1 MKKQSLN
8 KRKPVIGVLGI
19 MQELYD
25 KDLPG
30 ITERQEEYARQVIKQ
45 ISDVADF
52 KFPRA
57 ARNRDDIDEILG
69 DFNHQGLDGVM
80 IIMLTYGPGMR
91 TVKAFQK
98 NNLPVLLANI
108 QPVPEVT
115 TDWDMADLTYN
126 QGIHGAQDT
135 ANALLRTSGE
145 NFEVISADWKSEEF
159 KTYMEYWARAAHAA
173 NTLSRMKVAAIGK
186 MHGMGDTLS
195 DEAAFTRVIGP
206 EVNREYI
213 GEVYRCM
220 EAVSEEAIEQQMEVE
235 RKRFKVDEKMPDKN
249 FRYAVRM
256 YLGFKAFLEQGNYSA
271 FSAHFDVFKGDGRF
285 QQIPMLAAS
294 NLMAEGYGYA
304 AEGDTNTASM
314 VAAGHLIA
322 DDAHFTEMYA
332 MDFKRQSML
341 MSHMGEG
348 NWKIARK
355 DKPIRLADRVLGIGD
370 LDNPPT
376 TVFMAEPGTATMV
389 SLVHLEGEHFRLVV
403 TKGEILD
410 TEEYP
415 TIEMPY
421 FHFKPDTGLRACN
434 DGWLKAGGT
443 HHQVLHLGDQREKW
457 LMLCNILNIEYVE
470 V

>member
-1 MKKQSLN
+1 MNNNRSL
-8 KRKPVIGVLGI
+8 KGYPQIGVLGI

-25 KDLPG
+25 KSLPG
-30 ITERQEEYARQVIKQ
+30 ITERQEKYAQQVCEQLSGI
-45 ISDVADF
+45 AHLT
-52 KFPRA
+52 FPRA
-57 ARNRDDIDEILG
+57 ARNRDDIEEILS
-69 DFNHQGLDGVM
+69 DFNHRELDGVM
-80 IIMLTYGPGMR
+80 IIMLTYGPAMR
-91 TVKAFQK
+91 TVRALQK
-98 NNLPVLLANI
+98 NNLPILLANI

-126 QGIHGAQDT
+126 QGIHGAQDM
-135 ANALLRTSGE
+135 ANAIIRTHGD
-145 NFEVISADWKSEEF
+145 NFEVISADWKNDEF
-159 KTYMEYWARAAHAA
+159 KSFVESWARAAQAA
-173 NTLSRMKVAAIGK
+173 KALSRMRIAAIGK

-213 GEVYRCM
+213 GEVYRQM
-220 EAVSEEAIEQQMEVE
+220 EAVTDNEIEQQMETE
-235 RKRFKVDEKMPDKN
+235 RKRFLVDDHMPDDN

-256 YLGFKAFLEQGNYSA
+256 YLGFKAFLEKFNYEA

-285 QQIPMLAAS
+285 KQIHMLAAS

-314 VAAGHLIA
+314 VAAGHYLA

-332 MDFKRQSML
+332 MDFKRESML

-355 DKPIRLADRVLGIGD
+355 DRPVRLANRELGIGD

-376 TVFMAEPGTATMV
+376 TVFMAEPGPATMV
-389 SLVHLEGEHFRLVV
+389 SLVHLVGEQFRLVV
-403 TKGEILD
+403 TYGEILD

-421 FHFKPDTGLRACN
+421 FHFKPSSGLRACN

-443 HHQVLHLGDQREKW
+443 HHQVLHTGDQREKW
-457 LMLCNILNIEYVE
+457 KMLCNMLEIEYTE

>member
-1 MKKQSLN
+1 MKNNNLN
-8 KRKPVIGVLGI
+8 KDKPVIGVLGI

-25 KDLPG
+25 KSLPG
-30 ITERQEEYARQVIKQ
+30 ITQRQEKFARKVCDQL
-45 ISDVADF
+45 SDVGDF
-52 KFPRA
+52 IFPRA
-57 ARNRDDIDEILG
+57 ARNRDDIEEILG
-69 DFNHQGLDGVM
+69 DFNHSGLDGVM
-80 IIMLTYGPGMR
+80 IVMLTYGPAMR
-91 TVKAFQK
+91 TIRALQK
-98 NNLPVLLANI
+98 NNLPILLANI
-108 QPVPEVT
+108 QPVSEIT

-126 QGIHGAQDT
+126 QGIHGAQDM
-135 ANALLRTSGE
+135 ANAILRTIGE
-145 NFEVISADWKSEEF
+145 RYDVISADWKSEEF
-159 KTYMEYWARAAHAA
+159 KSHVDKWARAAKAA
-173 NTLSRMKVAAIGK
+173 GALSRMRVAAIGK

-220 EAVSEEAIEQQMEVE
+220 EAVTDEAIEKQINIE
-235 RKRFKVDEKMPDKN
+235 RERFHADATMPIEN

-256 YLGFKAFLEQGNYSA
+256 YLGFKAFLEQGNYDA

-285 QQIPMLAAS
+285 EQIPMLAAS

-314 VAAGHLIA
+314 VAAGHIIA
-322 DDAHFTEMYA
+322 DNAHFTEMYA

-355 DKPIRLADRVLGIGD
+355 DRPVRLADRELGIGD

-376 TVFMAEPGTATMV
+376 TVFMAEPGPATMI
-389 SLVHLEGEHFRLVV
+389 SLVHLAGEHFRLVV
-403 TKGEILD
+403 TLGRILD
-410 TEEYP
+410 SEEYP
-415 TIEMPY
+415 YIEMPH
-421 FHFKPDTGLRACN
+421 FHFKPDTGLSKCN

-443 HHQVLHLGDQREKW
+443 HHQVLHPGDQREKW
-457 LMLCNILNIEYVE
+457 RILCNILNIEFVE